1 MIKKTIIVFFFA
13 FCVVWFNVSLVS
25 AQSLKLGVFDVQK
38 IMRESKTIAGYRQDL
53 LKNID
58 LKRKPLQDKDEFAK
72 ALDEKLKKDGNIMSP
87 ADRRVLEERLTNEI
101 KEIRRMKEDFDAEA
115 LKMDRELTQRIFLEI
130 DTAIRKITAQEDY
143 TIIFE
148 KTAAGIVHFNSTV
161 DITNKILDQLK

>member
-1 MIKKTIIVFFFA
+1 MNKKTTVVFFFA
-13 FCVVWFNVSLVS
+13 FCVAWFNVSPVS
-25 AQSLKLGVFDVQK
+25 AQSLKLGVFDIQK

-58 LKRKPLQDKDEFAK
+58 LKRKPLQGKDEFAK
-72 ALDEKLKKDGNIMSP
+72 ALDEKLKKDGNTMSP
-87 ADRRVLEERLTNEI
+87 ADRRVLEERLANEI

-115 LKMDRELTQRIFLEI
+115 LKMDRELTQRIVLEI
-130 DTAIRKITAQEDY
+130 DAAIRKITAQEDY

-148 KTAAGIVHFNSTV
+148 KTSAGIVHVKTTV

>member
-1 MIKKTIIVFFFA
+1 MVKRTTIACFFIIFIA
-13 FCVVWFNVSLVS
+13 GLCIFPVS
-25 AQSLKLGVFDVQK
+25 AQDLKLGVFDVQK

-58 LKRKPLQDKDEFAK
+58 LKRKPLQGKDEFAK
-72 ALDEKLKKDGNIMSP
+72 ALDEKLKKDGNTMSP
-87 ADRRVLEERLTNEI
+87 ADRKILEERLANEI

-115 LKMDRELTQRIFLEI
+115 LKMDRELTQRMFLEI
-130 DTAIRKITAQEDY
+130 DAAIRKITAQEDY

-148 KTAAGIVHFNSTV
+148 KTAAGIVHFKTTV